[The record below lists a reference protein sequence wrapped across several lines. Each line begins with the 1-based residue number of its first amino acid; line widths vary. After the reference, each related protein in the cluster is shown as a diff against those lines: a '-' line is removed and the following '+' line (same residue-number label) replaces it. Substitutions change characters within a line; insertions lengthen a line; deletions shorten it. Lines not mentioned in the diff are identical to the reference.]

1 MAQPIASAAVG
12 RVNRRFLL
20 LALILAA
27 LSAVLVYAA
36 TSRSDGGGGSSSS
49 GAEVPVVVAKVAIP
63 AGTEITADM
72 LEVADISESLVGDA
86 ALGDTAAVIGQ
97 VARYPISAN
106 QQILVKD
113 IAGTG
118 AITNDALSHILEAG
132 QRGMA
137 INLELVVG
145 AGGLVLPGDHVDILW
160 LPDASPEDVE
170 GGQLVA
176 EDVEVVAVAQTL
188 TEIAPTAPGV
198 QDENAPIAPGA
209 PGSGDRTR
217 GTVGSPLPDAV
228 TVTLMLTPEQASR
241 VFCADATGTI
251 RFAVRAFG
259 DTSPSGLAL
268 VSCVSLGTNNS

>member
-36 TSRSDGGGGSSSS
+36 TSRSDGGGGTST
-49 GAEVPVVVAKVAIP
+49 GTTVPVVVAKVSIP

-72 LEVADISESLVGDA
+72 VEIADVSEGLVGEA
-86 ALGDTAAVIGQ
+86 ALGDATAAVGQ

-106 QQILVKD
+106 QQILLKD

-118 AITNDALSHILEAG
+118 TVSNDALSHILETG
-132 QRGMA
+132 TRGMA
-137 INLELVVG
+137 ITVDLVTN
-145 AGGLVLPGDHVDILW
+145 AGGLVLPGDHVDVLW
-160 LPDASPEDVE
+160 LALNNREDLE
-170 GGQLVA
+170 GGGLVA

-188 TEIAPTAPGV
+188 TEIAPTAPGT
-198 QDENAPIAPGA
+198 QDPNAVAGA
-209 PGSGDRTR
+209 GAGDRTP
-217 GTVGSPLPDAV
+217 GSLGAPNPDAS

-241 VFCADATGTI
+241 LFCANEGGALRLT
-251 RFAVRAFG
+251 VRAFG
-259 DTSPSGLAL
+259 DTSPSGLPL
-268 VSCVSLGTNNS
+268 LTCVKLGTGE